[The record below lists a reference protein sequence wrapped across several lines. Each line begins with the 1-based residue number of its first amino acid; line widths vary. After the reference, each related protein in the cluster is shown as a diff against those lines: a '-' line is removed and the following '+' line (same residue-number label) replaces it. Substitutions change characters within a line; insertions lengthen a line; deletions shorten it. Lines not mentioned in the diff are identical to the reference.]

1 MNVGDERSA
10 AEGSVGGL
18 RLAEEPQAGAEIE
31 DDRIF
36 AGNLERDVRGVAAV
50 PAIGLAGA
58 RAGAPNTVESDLQR
72 RTPTILFT

>member
-1 MNVGDERSA
+1 MDVGDKCSA

-31 DDRIF
+31 DDRIL

-50 PAIGLAGA
+50 PAIGLARA
-58 RAGAPNTVESDLQR
+58 RAGAPNAVERDFQR